1 MNSEYTMNISLNV
14 LNHLGINLYSNT
26 PAVLAEVIAN
36 SWDAGATRVDIK
48 FDNNNDSVT
57 ITDDGCG
64 MDKEE
69 LNKQYLYIGYQR
81 RGHQDPLKGRKPM
94 GRKGIGKLSLF
105 SIAKK
110 IHVQSKKGNQENAFL
125 MDFDKVNEAIRKD
138 NPEESKPYHPER
150 VDYETSLHSYDNG
163 TTIKITNLRKRITYA
178 TEKGLRQRLARRFSI
193 IGDDFKIVLNGE
205 EIKFSDRNYFH
216 KARFLFQYGNTDYSE
231 HCAELDRHENGGK
244 ATFTRIG
251 TFDKN
256 ENETGTGEYQIQ
268 GWIAIAHH
276 SHDLDDK
283 QSTEDD
289 NLNNIVLVVR
299 GKVAQEDIL
308 HQFRIGGLITKYIYG
323 EIEADFLDDD
333 QEDDISTSSRQKIVE
348 DAPRYQAL
356 KKFIETELLYIRSK
370 TDKLKKSKGVE
381 KALNFNP
388 KIKDWYQK
396 LNPRL
401 KEKAKDLFGKI
412 EQMVIDEKDRA
423 TLYVNGIIAF
433 EKLKMDYALDELDEI
448 SDDVNHLQ
456 ALLKVFNDIDIIEAA
471 HYYEIVN
478 DRLKVI
484 KELRSLVGENEKE
497 KAIQEYI
504 FDHLWILDPAWERAT
519 SDAVLEEPVQEVLN
533 NMMGEDKIEVRNG
546 RIDIK
551 YQKISGAH
559 VIIELKR
566 ASRIMEKTELE
577 DQIQKY
583 RRAVSQKLTS
593 SGEKN
598 FSIESIAI
606 VGKPLQ
612 NWENPQNKKDD
623 IESLR
628 IYGIR
633 VLTYDELIKNAYS
646 AYKKFLDKSGE
657 LGELRTLI
665 QEIRQIP
672 EQEN

>member
-193 IGDDFKIVLNGE
+193 FSDDFKIFLNKR
-205 EIKFSDRNYFH
+205 EIQFSDRNYFH
-216 KARFLFQYGNTDYSE
+216 KARFLFQYGNTDYSS
-231 HCAELDRHENGGK
+231 HCNNLDTDENGTKCIFQHKFRFNERGEVDNDGK
-244 ATFTRIG
+244 YSVR
-251 TFDKN
+251 
-256 ENETGTGEYQIQ
+256 

-276 SHDLDDK
+276 SNSLDDP
-283 QSTEDD
+283 QSSDED

-308 HQFRIGGLITKYIYG
+308 HQHRIGALITKFIYG
-323 EIEADFLDDD
+323 EIEADFFD
-333 QEDDISTSSRQKIVE
+333 EDKDEDIATSSRQKIVE
-348 DAPRYQAL
+348 DSPRYQAL
-356 KKFIETELLYIRSK
+356 TKFIGKELRNIRTI
-370 TDKLKKSKGVE
+370 TDGLKKKKGVE
-381 KALNFNP
+381 KALAFNP
-388 KIKDWYQK
+388 KIKDWYER
-396 LNPRL
+396 LNPSL
-401 KEKAKDLFGKI
+401 QKKAKVLFGKI
-412 EQMVIDEKDRA
+412 ESMVFDEKERA
-423 TLYVNGIIAF
+423 TLYVNAIIAF
-433 EKLKMDYALDELDEI
+433 EKFKMNDALDELDNIE
-448 SDDVNHLQ
+448 DAGRLQ
-456 ALLKVFNDIDIIEAA
+456 SLLKIFKDIDSIEAA

-478 DRLKVI
+478 DRLKI
-484 KELRSLVGENEKE
+484 IQKFQKFINEDEKE
-497 KAIQEYI
+497 RVIQLYI
-504 FDHLWILDPAWERAT
+504 FDHLWLLDPAWERAT
-519 SDAVLEEPVQEVLN
+519 SESKLEEQVQKAIDIEKEKDPEEV
-533 NMMGEDKIEVRNG
+533 KKG

-551 YQKISGAH
+551 YRKISGEH

-566 ASRIMEKTELE
+566 ANRRLKKTDLESQIRGYIDAVKSNLEKTGN
-577 DQIQKY
+577 
-583 RRAVSQKLTS
+583 T
-593 SGEKN
+593 N
-598 FSIESIAI
+598 FFIESIAI
-606 VGKPLQ
+606 VGKMPIG
-612 NWENPQNKKDD
+612 WDNPETKRKD
-623 IESLR
+623 IESLKTYDIR
-628 IYGIR
+628 I
-633 VLTYDELIKNAYS
+633 LTYDELIQNAYS
-646 AYKKFLDKSGE
+646 AYKKFIEKSGE
-657 LGELRTLI
+657 IGELRALI
-665 QEIRQIP
+665 QGIRQMS
-672 EQEN
+672 EQE